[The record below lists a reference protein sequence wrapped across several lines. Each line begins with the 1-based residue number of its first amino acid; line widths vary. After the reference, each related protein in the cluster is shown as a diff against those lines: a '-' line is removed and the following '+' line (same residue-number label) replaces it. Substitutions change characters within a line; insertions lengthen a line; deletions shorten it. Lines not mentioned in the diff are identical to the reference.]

1 MNLYDLCE
9 ALSLYITRYINENNE
24 NLISLFSPENI
35 WPADWKE
42 CHHNEHRKGAWG
54 FRQVCLQQWH
64 LHLHKDYQGK
74 LQFRKEEAVRKQQS
88 YFPDRHGYGL
98 LAKQIHLPCTE
109 YRFSE
114 YRRVWILSGWS
125 AFW

>member
-1 MNLYDLCE
+1 MIAVL
-9 ALSLYITRYINENNE
+9 LSAMMLVSACQSAPQETEEEKKI
-24 NLISLFSPENI
+24 
-35 WPADWKE
+35 KE
-42 CHHNEHRKGAWG
+42 EQNVEKEE
-54 FRQVCLQQWH
+54 
-64 LHLHKDYQGK
+64 KEYQGK

-114 YRRVWILSGWS
+114 YRRV
-125 AFW
+125 